1 MTLIFVYVVWCFSSG
16 PKGKNVQLKKDPNAA
31 AEADM
36 EAAIMAQ
43 LDLDMEDIMKG
54 GSTDIIIFVFCNAN
68 IYITSQGRY
77 KELSQ
82 WYISGGKK
90 EEPPPA
96 AEEPTPAE
104 DEAKKK
110 KEKKKKKKSETGSEA
125 DDKNEG
131 VDNMS
136 TVKENE
142 NDEVFED
149 AKGEGTNIGPRV
161 LSIIQLNLIFH
172 FNISDILYFWIHVYT
187 WFQPMILLIPI
198 T

>member
-1 MTLIFVYVVWCFSSG
+1 MYFT
-16 PKGKNVQLKKDPNAA
+16 PQ
-31 AEADM
+31 
-36 EAAIMAQ
+36 
-43 LDLDMEDIMKG
+43 
-54 GSTDIIIFVFCNAN
+54 ST
-68 IYITSQGRY
+68 Y

-96 AEEPTPAE
+96 AEEPNPAE

-142 NDEVFED
+142 NDEVFEE
-149 AKGEGTNIGPRV
+149 AKEGGMNTRLTA
-161 LSIIQLNLIFH
+161 LSIIQLN
-172 FNISDILYFWIHVYT
+172 
-187 WFQPMILLIPI
+187 
-198 T
+198 